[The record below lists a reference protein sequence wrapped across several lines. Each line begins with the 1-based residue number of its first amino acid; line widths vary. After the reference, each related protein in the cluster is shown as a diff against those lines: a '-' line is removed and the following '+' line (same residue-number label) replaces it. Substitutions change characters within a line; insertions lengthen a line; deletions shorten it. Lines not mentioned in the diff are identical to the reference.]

1 MFFLSSFLTII
12 LSFSLI
18 YLCKK
23 NFFLLNQSG
32 DKHQVFVGKISAP
45 LIGGVIIFFLIFV
58 FNFNNL
64 DLFFVYIFSIFII
77 GLLSDLKKLNS
88 PALRFMLQIFTILL
102 AVYFSNIIIVNTR
115 LNFLDQLLDNYYFA
129 IIFTSFCILIIVN
142 GTNFI
147 DGVNSLVIGYYI
159 TICLSLLFLE
169 QKGFTLLFN
178 YPLQLIITFLIILFF
193 FNLFNKLYL
202 GDAGAY
208 LLGFLFSIELINF
221 YLQNITISP
230 FFIILLLWYPAF
242 ENLFSILRK
251 MNLKRSPINP
261 DTNHLHQLVYAY
273 LVKKNFTQLSA
284 NNITG
289 IAINAY
295 NAFVVIISLMNPSY
309 TILQIILIIVNL
321 LVYTFLYMRLF
332 KYR

>member
-221 YLQNITISP
+221 YMQNITISP

>member
-88 PALRFMLQIFTILL
+88 PALRLMLQIFTILL

-159 TICLSLLFLE
+159 IICLSLLFLE

>member
-88 PALRFMLQIFTILL
+88 PALRLMLQIFTILL

-221 YLQNITISP
+221 YMQNITISP